1 MSSSNS
7 EGDNVMKRKYLL
19 AIVSVIS
26 LLLMITVYAYA
37 VEDADIIIFDDFE
50 GGQAGWAQAAKNGA
64 GMVFTMDDKE
74 SVSGDQSA
82 MFEVANI
89 GGGGMHDL
97 TLDSMTPIKL
107 EIDETYT
114 VDFWVKAEEDRT
126 IAIDLLM
133 NHDPWS
139 NVFRI
144 ENIPVTT
151 EWEVQHHTFKA
162 TFNDAN
168 TIFLFSFSKSSNKNP
183 TATMWIDRVRFY
195 KGDFEE
201 EDLANKPPE
210 AVTPGG
216 KLIRSWGTIK
226 SGSSY

>member
-1 MSSSNS
+1 
-7 EGDNVMKRKYLL
+7 MKREYLL
-19 AIVSVIS
+19 AIVSTIV
-26 LLLMITVYAYA
+26 LLLMVTTCVYA
-37 VEDADIIIFDDFE
+37 VDVADIILEDDFE
-50 GGQAGWAQAAKNGA
+50 GGQEGWAQAARGVA
-64 GMVFTMDDKE
+64 AMVFTIDNKE
-74 SVSGDQSA
+74 SISGDQSA
-82 MFEVANI
+82 RFEVGNI

-97 TLDSMTPIKL
+97 TLDSVLPIEL
-107 EIDETYT
+107 QGDETYT

-162 TFNDAN
+162 TLDDPN
-168 TIFLFSFSKSSNKNP
+168 TVFLFSFSRASNKNP

-195 KGDFEE
+195 RGDFEE
-201 EDLANKPPE
+201 EDLVGKPPQ
-210 AVTPGG
+210 AVTPDG
-216 KLIRSWGTIK
+216 KLAGSWGLVK
-226 SGSSY
+226 SGNSY